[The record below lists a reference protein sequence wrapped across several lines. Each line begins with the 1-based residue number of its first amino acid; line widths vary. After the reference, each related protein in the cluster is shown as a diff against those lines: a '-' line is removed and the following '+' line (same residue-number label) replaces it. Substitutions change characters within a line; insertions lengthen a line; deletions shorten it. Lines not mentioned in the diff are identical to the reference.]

1 MKKVI
6 VFISVFLLC
15 SSCKFSK
22 SSGYVWLTEYKTQQP
37 IYFYFDNSIEKGD
50 TVFVVT
56 RSEIIPSE
64 VLDKRSLFL
73 DFDHIEKLHPVSKDS
88 LFYHLKAVVL

>member
-1 MKKVI
+1 MKKI
-6 VFISVFLLC
+6 TVFISILLLF

-22 SSGYVWLTEYKTQQP
+22 CSGYVWLIEYKIQQP
-37 IYFYFDNSIEKGD
+37 IYFYFDNSIKKGD

-56 RSEIIPSE
+56 RPEIISSK
-64 VLDKRSLFL
+64 VLDKHSLFL

-88 LFYHLKAVVL
+88 LFYHLKVVML